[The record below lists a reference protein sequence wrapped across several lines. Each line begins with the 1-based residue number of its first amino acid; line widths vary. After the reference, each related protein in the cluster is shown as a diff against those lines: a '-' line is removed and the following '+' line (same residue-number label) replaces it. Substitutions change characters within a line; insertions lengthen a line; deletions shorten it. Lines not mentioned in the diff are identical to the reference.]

1 MLALLPDSRAL
12 KNLATPGFQLR
23 PDITVQSGDEFVA
36 IFDAKWKRLDLAEPN
51 LGVLSGSAHQMK
63 AYASR
68 YRCRRL
74 ALV

>member
-12 KNLATPGFQLR
+12 KNLATAGFQLR

-36 IFDAKWKRLDLAEPN
+36 IFDAKWKRLDLAQPHS
-51 LGVLSGSAHQMK
+51 GVLSGDARQMN

-68 YRCRRL
+68 YHCRRL